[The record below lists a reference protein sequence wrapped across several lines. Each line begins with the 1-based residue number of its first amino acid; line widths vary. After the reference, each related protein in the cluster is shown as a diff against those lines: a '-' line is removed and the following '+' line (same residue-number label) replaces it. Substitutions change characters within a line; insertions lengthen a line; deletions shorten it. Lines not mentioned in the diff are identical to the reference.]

1 MSEKSLKQLLVD
13 QKRKNLKVKKLEA
26 EVRAD
31 KALIAKMDKAIA
43 AKRAAAQKKASSK
56 KR

>member
-13 QKRKNLKVKKLEA
+13 QKRKTLKVKKLETELRA
-26 EVRAD
+26 E
-31 KALIAKMDKAIA
+31 KALIAKIGKSIA
-43 AKRAAAQKKASSK
+43 VKKAAANKKVSSK

>member
-26 EVRAD
+26 EVRAE
-31 KALIAKMDKAIA
+31 KALIAKMDKSIA
-43 AKRAAAQKKASSK
+43 AKKAAAQKKASSK

>member
-13 QKRKNLKVKKLEA
+13 QKRKTLKVKKLEA
-26 EVRAD
+26 ELRAE
-31 KALIAKMDKAIA
+31 KALIAKMDRSITVKKAA
-43 AKRAAAQKKASSK
+43 AKKKASSK